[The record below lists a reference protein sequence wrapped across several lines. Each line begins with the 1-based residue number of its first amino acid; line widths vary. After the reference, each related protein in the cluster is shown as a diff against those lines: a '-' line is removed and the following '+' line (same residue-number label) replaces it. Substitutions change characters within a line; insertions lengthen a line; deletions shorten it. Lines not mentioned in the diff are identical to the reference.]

1 MDSVN
6 KTLYIPL
13 YGKAAVSRRGILLH
27 DPKAQEIWAA
37 EGFPLKGKARSK
49 WLTLYMGMR
58 SAVFDRWLE
67 ETLARLP
74 NAVILHLGCGM
85 DSRCLRVDS
94 GNCQWFDVDFP
105 EVMAERRR
113 YFSETERCHMIGSDI
128 REKSWLSQIPAGRPV
143 VIVMEGVS
151 MYLKPEELRAV
162 LSHWKQHFGRLH
174 LLMDCYTDFAAKAT
188 RYRNPINEVGVTVV
202 YGMDDPQ
209 DLAEKTG
216 LTCLQELNMTPEDL
230 INQLKGMEKAIFRT
244 VFGGKIAKR
253 IYRLYEFE

>member
-13 YGKAAVSRRGILLH
+13 YCKAAVSRRGILLH
-27 DPKAQEIWAA
+27 DPKAQEVWAA

-162 LSHWKQHFGRLH
+162 LSHWKQHFGHLH
-174 LLMDCYTDFAAKAT
+174 LLMDCYTNFAAKAT
-188 RYRNPINEVGVTVV
+188 RYKNPINEVGVTVV